1 MKALL
6 FPLPGL
12 ILNPMSKL
20 TLNIFEPRYLEM
32 IDKAVSEDIPL
43 AISPSY
49 EDISGEE
56 VVRIEHESTPFV
68 YKFCGHGRVQVLG
81 VTPEGNKLI
90 MIEGAGKGEITS
102 VMSGGNYNEVLLQD
116 VQQDHGLSESSTFVY
131 RRLRRLTEENL
142 LNHLGKK
149 REVSTIMGHLEDPQS
164 LVAFYCDHILKDFNK
179 RLEVF
184 NANTLEEKVLLLGRF
199 LVHH

>member
-1 MKALL
+1 MQALL

-49 EDISGEE
+49 QNISRED
-56 VVRIEHESTPFV
+56 VVRIDHESTPYV
-68 YKFCGHGRVQVLG
+68 YRFCGHGRVQVLG

-90 MIEGAGKGEITS
+90 MIEGAGKGEITN
-102 VMSGGNYNEVLLQD
+102 VMSGGNYNEVLLEDVEQD
-116 VQQDHGLSESSTFVY
+116 YGLSESNTFVY
-131 RRLRRLTEENL
+131 RRLRKLTEESL
-142 LNHLGKK
+142 LEHLGKK
-149 REVSTIMGHLEDPQS
+149 SEVSTIMSHLENPQS
-164 LVAFYCDHILKDFNK
+164 LIAFYCDHILKDFTK

-184 NANTLEEKVLLLGRF
+184 NANSLEEKICLLGHY